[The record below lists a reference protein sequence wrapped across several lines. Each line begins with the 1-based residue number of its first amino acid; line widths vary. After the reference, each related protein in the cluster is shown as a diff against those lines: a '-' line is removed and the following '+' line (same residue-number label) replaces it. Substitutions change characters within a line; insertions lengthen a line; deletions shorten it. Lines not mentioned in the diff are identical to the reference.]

1 MWTLRNTLL
10 CQHSRNHCFKFKVD
24 FFFQY
29 SFHTSFQNYYVP
41 IIMLGLRYKKR
52 IKHASTLTEC
62 TDQEDRGKTNKKG
75 NQPKKKKTKQCS
87 IFSTV
92 AEAYS
97 VSGFQR
103 LETCEKG
110 EYVQTRKQFIVS
122 RMLDLEE
129 GEGKG
134 KQKQLEEDGMES
146 TDGKLVVRVWN
157 TVLRNMDYN

>member
-41 IIMLGLRYKKR
+41 IIMLGLRYKKMNKTCFYTHR
-52 IKHASTLTEC
+52 MHRLGR
-62 TDQEDRGKTNKKG
+62 QGKNKQKETN
-75 NQPKKKKTKQCS
+75 QKKKKTSAVYLVLWQKH
-87 IFSTV
+87 IPLW
-92 AEAYS
+92 
-97 VSGFQR
+97 FQG
-103 LETCEKG
+103 LEHVRRER
-110 EYVQTRKQFIVS
+110 YVQTRKQKFIVS

-134 KQKQLEEDGMES
+134 K
-146 TDGKLVVRVWN
+146 
-157 TVLRNMDYN
+157 